1 VRTTKLITFAALWA
15 ASSTLSAGCRCGG
28 NLSGLGPELVVIE
41 PTAKENPTTFIAD
54 FGTVEA
60 GSYLA
65 KVTVEN
71 RGTAVGRLT
80 QIEFGPGTDAA
91 FKLGGGV
98 PVPLPIERAGS
109 GTFDILFNPSHAGS
123 SSGTVE
129 VDTDDPKLP
138 HFTVKLL
145 GLVTASQV
153 QVCVE
158 TANGSGTFT
167 CNSIENAALTIDFGA
182 HQVGAPAVKRR
193 AQVRSIGN
201 KALDY
206 YGTAFDPGSSP
217 LFGTE
222 PNQAPGATAT
232 TLQPMTTHEFEFTYT
247 PATAGPAE
255 GLAYVNTNDLQYDS
269 IPVRLLARAAVSTVC
284 HLVAA
289 PGTVDFGAVPN
300 NQMADQ
306 GVVVVNDGLQP
317 CDVSSLALTGSSAFT
332 LTTPPSTP
340 MTMMPNDVMTFGVH
354 YVAAGTTSHMGDITI
369 VSNDPARPMLVI
381 PVRASS
387 IDPPPCVLVATPS
400 NLDFGGVAV
409 GDRSLRSVRLS
420 AMGSDICL
428 VNGASI
434 RNGNSHFIAG
444 NVPAFPP
451 LIVMAGTGLP
461 GLGAPE
467 VGVTYA
473 PTVSRNDAD
482 VLEIRYTAGFTGPSL
497 KLAVPLTA
505 RAGSRSLCVVPN
517 RLHFGPVPN
526 GTQKDLSFTMTA
538 CGGAPVAVNN
548 LTVEPGGSPFS
559 LANAPALPLNL
570 AAAASANQVVR
581 LSSNGMSLTG
591 RVKIESS
598 DPVFPVQYVDLDTG
612 PELVSPDAGEVL
624 YSWTAGV
631 FGGGGVGMNGSVYVT
646 RLQGPPNRRAFY
658 GSDNGQA
665 CSGCHAAS
673 PDGKYVALVEFGSQP
688 TMRIIDARTG
698 GSVPVAGTSDGE
710 FPSWNPNVNT
720 NPPYQ
725 FVYAAGGKILKVA
738 SVAGGVLREVQGA
751 NLTAKV
757 QTQPT
762 WGPNGTIAF
771 VRGDPADAGSFEIV
785 GPCDL
790 VTVPEGG
797 GAVTAVAGASG
808 NGGSNYFPEYSPNGK
823 YIAYTFSPMG
833 STTRSAS
840 DSVIKLVDTTS
851 GQVLSLP
858 QLNAQIPNSWPT
870 WARDGSFL
878 SFSSTRGGGAGS
890 ADIYFAPVSQV
901 TGVDGP
907 AQPLTLV
914 NTPNFDHIARW
925 AFLPP
930 P

>member
-1 VRTTKLITFAALWA
+1 MRTTFIFTFAAVWVA
-15 ASSTLSAGCRCGG
+15 ASGCRCGAG
-28 NLSGLGPELVVIE
+28 LSGLSPDLVVVE
-41 PTAKENPTTFIAD
+41 PTTKESPTVFIAD

-60 GSYLA
+60 GSFTA
-65 KVTVEN
+65 KVRVEN
-71 RGTAVGRLT
+71 HGNGAGALT
-80 QIEFGPGTDAA
+80 QIELGPGTDPA

-98 PVPLPIERAGS
+98 PVPLPIEPAGS
-109 GTFDILFNPSHAGS
+109 GAFDITFTPTKPGS
-123 SSGTVE
+123 SGGTVE

-145 GLVTASQV
+145 GLVTASSV
-153 QVCVE
+153 QVCVDDG
-158 TANGSGTFT
+158 TGTFM

-182 HQVGAPAVKRR
+182 VQVGSPPLKRK

-201 KALDY
+201 RALDY

-222 PNQAPGATAT
+222 PNQAPGATAV
-232 TLQPMTTHEFEFTYT
+232 TLQPMAKHEFEFTYT
-247 PATAGPAE
+247 PVTAGPAE
-255 GLAYVNTNDLQYDS
+255 GLAYVNTNDPLFDS
-269 IPVRLLARAAVSTVC
+269 VPVRLRARAAVSTVC
-284 HLVAA
+284 HLLAS
-289 PGTVDFGAVPN
+289 PTTVDFGAVPN
-300 NQMADQ
+300 NQTGDQ
-306 GVVVVNDGLQP
+306 NVVVVNDGLQP
-317 CDVSSLALTGSSAFT
+317 CNVSAFALTGSSAFT
-332 LTTPPSTP
+332 LTMPPTAP
-340 MTMMPNDVMTFGVH
+340 LVMQPNDVMTFGVH
-354 YVAAGTTSHMGDITI
+354 YVAAGTASHTGEVTITSD
-369 VSNDPARPMLVI
+369 DPAQPMLVI

-387 IDPPPCVLVATPS
+387 IDPPPCQLVATPPA
-400 NLDFGGVAV
+400 LDFGGVAV

-420 AMGSDICL
+420 AMGSDLCL

-451 LIVMAGTGLP
+451 LIVMAGSLP
-461 GLGAPE
+461 GFGAPE

-482 VLEIRYTAGFTGPSL
+482 VLEIRYTAGFGGPAL
-497 KLAVPLTA
+497 KLAVPLSG
-505 RAGSRSLCVVPN
+505 RAGSRSLCITPN
-517 RLHFGPVPN
+517 RLHYGPVPM
-526 GTQKDLSFTMTA
+526 GSTKDLSFTMTA
-538 CGGAPVAVNN
+538 CGGAPVAVNAMT
-548 LTVEPGGSPFS
+548 LEPAGTPFS
-559 LANAPALPLNL
+559 LFGAPTLPLNL
-570 AAAASANQVVR
+570 AAAAAAMQTVR
-581 LSSNGMSLTG
+581 LTSTG
-591 RVKIESS
+591 AALNARVKIESS

-612 PELVSPDAGEVL
+612 PELVPADAGEIL
-624 YSWTAGV
+624 YSWSAGV
-631 FGGGGVGMNGSVYVT
+631 FGAGGVGMNGSIYTT
-646 RLQGPPNRRAFY
+646 RLQGPPNRQPFY
-658 GSDNGQA
+658 GSDKGQA
-665 CSGCHAAS
+665 CAGCHAVS
-673 PDGKYVALVEFGSQP
+673 PDGKYVALVEYGTQP

-698 GSVPVAGTSDGE
+698 GSVPVTGTSDGE

-725 FVYAAGGKILKVA
+725 FVYAAGGNILKVA

-751 NLTAKV
+751 NNPNKV

-771 VRGDPADAGSFEIV
+771 VRGDPADAGDFEVV

-790 VTVPEGG
+790 MTVPDTGG
-797 GAVTAVAGASG
+797 MATPVMGASL
-808 NGGSNYFPEYSPNGK
+808 NGGSNYMPEYSPNGK
-823 YIAYTFSPMG
+823 FLAYTFSPMG

-840 DSVIKLVDTTS
+840 DSVIKLVDTMN
-851 GQVLSLP
+851 GQVLPLP

-878 SFSSTRGGGAGS
+878 SFSSTRGGGLGS
-890 ADIYFAPVSQV
+890 ADVYFAPVNQL
-901 TGVDGP
+901 TGIDGP

-914 NTPNFDHIARW
+914 NTANFDHIARW